1 MFLNSP
7 KELFIENFLGWI
19 PKELNLPNFHKLSG
33 QKKIGADGC
42 RNPFKSIIRFL
53 IMRLVF
59 TTYWVELDKRCDTGG

>member
-42 RNPFKSIIRFL
+42 RNPFKSIIRFFDYEISVYYL
-53 IMRLVF
+53 L
-59 TTYWVELDKRCDTGG
+59 GGT